1 MASQLL
7 EQLRADL
14 NAAMKSRDQVTT
26 STIRMVLSAIQV
38 ASVAGDEAA
47 DLSDQEIIAVLRS
60 EAKRRV
66 EAAELYEQ
74 AGRTEQ
80 ALAEKSECEVI
91 EKYLPAAMDDAALQT
106 LVDEEIAAAREAG
119 AEGPQAMGRV
129 IKAVKD
135 RAGDAADGG
144 RIAGLVKASLTS

>member
-47 DLSDQEIIAVLRS
+47 DLSDQEIIGVLRS

-80 ALAEKSECEVI
+80 ALAEKSEREVI

>member
-7 EQLRADL
+7 EQLRSDL
-14 NAAMKSRDQVTT
+14 NAAMKNRDQVAT
-26 STIRMVLSAIQV
+26 STIRMILSAVQV
-38 ASVAGDEAA
+38 ASVAGDEAVE
-47 DLSDQEIIAVLRS
+47 LSDAEITAVLRS

-80 ALAEKSECEVI
+80 ASAEQSQLAVI
-91 EKYLPAAMDDAALQT
+91 ESYLPAAMDDEALQT
-106 LVDEEIAAAREAG
+106 IVNEEILAAKNAG
-119 AEGPQAMGRV
+119 VEGPKAMGQV

-135 RAGDAADGG
+135 RAGDGADGG
-144 RIAGLVKASLTS
+144 RIAALVKASLA

>member
-7 EQLRADL
+7 EQLRSDL
-14 NAAMKSRDQVTT
+14 NAAMKNRDQVAT
-26 STIRMVLSAIQV
+26 STIRMILSAVQV
-38 ASVAGDEAA
+38 ASVAGDEAVE
-47 DLSDQEIIAVLRS
+47 LSDAEITAVLRS

-80 ALAEKSECEVI
+80 ASAEQSQLAVI
-91 EKYLPAAMDDAALQT
+91 ESYLPAAMDDEALQT
-106 LVDEEIAAAREAG
+106 IVNEEISAAKNAG
-119 AEGPQAMGRV
+119 VEGPKAMGQV

-135 RAGDAADGG
+135 RAGDGADGG
-144 RIAGLVKASLTS
+144 RIATFVKAALT

>member
-7 EQLRADL
+7 EQLRSDL
-14 NAAMKSRDQVTT
+14 NTAMKNRDQTVT
-26 STIRMVLSAIQV
+26 STIRMVLSAVQV
-38 ASVAGDEAA
+38 ASVAGNEAT
-47 DLSDQEIIAVLRS
+47 DLSDAEITAVLRS
-60 EAKRRV
+60 EAKRRL

-80 ALAEKSECEVI
+80 AASETSELAVI
-91 EKYLPAAMDDAALQT
+91 EKYLPAAMDDAALQA

-119 AEGPQAMGRV
+119 VEGPKAMGQV

-135 RAGDAADGG
+135 RAGDGADGG
-144 RIAGLVKASLTS
+144 RIAGLVKASLTP

>member
-7 EQLRADL
+7 DQLRADL

-80 ALAEKSECEVI
+80 ALAEKSEREVI

>member
-80 ALAEKSECEVI
+80 AVAEKSEREVI

>member
-7 EQLRADL
+7 EQLRSDL
-14 NAAMKSRDQVTT
+14 NSAMKNRDQVAT
-26 STIRMVLSAIQV
+26 STIRMILSAVQV
-38 ASVAGDEAA
+38 ASVAGDEAIE
-47 DLSDQEIIAVLRS
+47 LSDAEVTAVLRS

-80 ALAEKSECEVI
+80 ASAEKSQLAVI
-91 EKYLPAAMDDAALQT
+91 ESYLPAAMDDEALQT
-106 LVDEEIAAAREAG
+106 IVDEEIATAKAAG
-119 AEGPQAMGRV
+119 VEGPKAMGQV

-135 RAGDAADGG
+135 RAGDGADGG
-144 RIAGLVKASLTS
+144 RIAALVKASLA

>member
-7 EQLRADL
+7 EQLRGDL

-26 STIRMVLSAIQV
+26 STIRMILSAVQV
-38 ASVAGDEAA
+38 ASVAGDEAT
-47 DLSDQEIIAVLRS
+47 DLSDAEITAVLRS

-74 AGRTEQ
+74 AGRAEQ
-80 ALAEKSECEVI
+80 ATSERGELAVI
-91 EKYLPAAMDDAALQT
+91 EKYLPAAMDDVALQAI
-106 LVDEEIAAAREAG
+106 VDEEIAVARETG
-119 AEGPQAMGRV
+119 AEGPKAMGQV

-135 RAGDAADGG
+135 RAGDGADGG
-144 RIAGLVKASLTS
+144 RIAGLVKASLA